1 MVRTP
6 TTATEENMEVKQIIE
21 SGDIFLGIEFGST
34 RIKAVLTDDAGVVLG
49 TGIHDWENSFTDG
62 IWTYPTDEILSGLS
76 SCYAGLK
83 ADIKERFGITIRQI
97 KYMGI
102 SAMMHGYMAFDKD
115 MKLLAPFQTWRNSN
129 TEKSAK
135 ELSESFKFNIPL
147 RWTIAHLYQRI
158 LDKEEH
164 VKDIRF
170 VTTLSSYVHYMLTG
184 EKNIG
189 IGDASGIF
197 PIDSTVMDY
206 DDTMLSIFEE
216 KIADYKF
223 PWKIREILPRVMVAG
238 ECAGVLT
245 KSGASLLDKEGD
257 LMDGSML
264 CPPEGDAGTGMV
276 ATNSIAK
283 GTGNMSAGTSMF
295 AMLVLDKKLN
305 DYYEEIDMVTTPG
318 GDPVAMSHAN
328 NGTSDLNAWVGL
340 FREFSKLLDIDI
352 SDGELFEKLYT
363 NSLNGSADCGNL
375 MAFGYFS
382 GEGITKLSEGR
393 PLFVRSPKSEFNL
406 ANFMRAHLYSSL
418 TAVKVGLDILIE
430 KENVKIKKMMGHGG
444 LFKTK
449 GVVQRYLSAAIN
461 APVKVLDNAGE
472 GGAWGIALLALFTK
486 YVSEYKDLGEFLS
499 KRIFVNDSGSEIM
512 AGKEDVEGFKIF
524 TQRYLKALDIERLS
538 VEKIA
543 E

>member
-1 MVRTP
+1 MLTMGTRG
-6 TTATEENMEVKQIIE
+6 NMEVRQIIE
-21 SGDIFLGIEFGST
+21 SGDIFLGIELGST
-34 RIKAVLTDDAGVVLG
+34 RIKAVLTDDSGLVLG
-49 TGIHDWENSFTDG
+49 TGIHDWENSFIDG
-62 IWTYPTDEILSGLS
+62 IWTYPIDEILSGIS
-76 SCYAGLK
+76 SCYKSLK
-83 ADIKERFGITIRQI
+83 ADIKEKYDITIKQV

-115 MKLLAPFQTWRNSN
+115 MNLLSPFQTWRNSN
-129 TEKSAK
+129 TENAAG
-135 ELSESFKFNIPL
+135 ELSEDFKFNIPL

-164 VKDIRF
+164 VRNIDF
-170 VTTLSSYVHYMLTG
+170 VTTLSSYIHYMLTG

-197 PIDSTVMDY
+197 PIDSVDNNY
-206 DDTMLSIFEE
+206 DEKMLNIFEE
-216 KIADYKF
+216 KIKDRNY
-223 PWKIREILPRVMVAG
+223 PWKIREILPKVMVAG

-245 KSGASLLDKEGD
+245 KSGANLLDKDGD
-257 LMDGSML
+257 LMEGSIL

-305 DYYEEIDMVTTPG
+305 NYYEEIDMVTTPS

-328 NGTSDLNAWVGL
+328 NGTGDLNAWVGL
-340 FREFSKLLDIDI
+340 FREFSKLLGINV
-352 SDGELFEKLYT
+352 SDGELYEKLYT
-363 NSLNGSADCGNL
+363 NSLKGSADCGNL

-382 GEGITKLSEGR
+382 GEGITKLNEGR
-393 PLFVRSPKSEFNL
+393 PLFLRSPKSDFNL

-418 TAVKVGLDILIE
+418 AAVKVGLDILTE

-444 LFKTK
+444 FFKTK
-449 GVVQRYLSAAIN
+449 GVGQRYLSAAIN
-461 APVKVLDNAGE
+461 APVEVLETAGE

-486 YVSEYKDLGEFLS
+486 HATEYKGLDEFLK
-499 KRIFVNDSGSEIM
+499 KRIFSNNSGSEIM
-512 AGKEDVEGFKIF
+512 AEEKDVDGFKLF
-524 TQRYLKALDIERLS
+524 TQRYLKAVDIERLS
-538 VEKIA
+538 VEKFA

>member
-1 MVRTP
+1 MVRMP
-6 TTATEENMEVKQIIE
+6 TMAIRGNMEVKKIIE
-21 SGDIFLGIEFGST
+21 AGDIFLGIEFGST
-34 RIKAVLTDDAGVVLG
+34 RIKAVLTDENGEVLG
-49 TGIHDWENSFTDG
+49 TGIHDWENGFIEG
-62 IWTYPTDEILSGLS
+62 IWTYPLDEILSGLS
-76 SCYAGLK
+76 SCYTSIK
-83 ADIKERFGITIRQI
+83 SDIKEKYGVTIKQI

-115 MKLLAPFQTWRNSN
+115 MNLLAPFQTWRNSN
-129 TEKSAK
+129 TWEAAK
-135 ELSESFKFNIPL
+135 DLSESFKFNIPL

-164 VKDIRF
+164 VEKLNF
-170 VTTLSSYVHYMLTG
+170 VTTLSSYIHYRLTG

-197 PIDSTVMDY
+197 PIDSTAMDY
-206 DDTMLSIFEE
+206 DALMLDIFEE
-216 KIADYKF
+216 KIVEYKF
-223 PWKIREILPRVMVAG
+223 PWKIREILPKVMPAG
-238 ECAGVLT
+238 QRAGVLT
-245 KSGASLLDKEGD
+245 KLGASLLDKDGD
-257 LMDGSML
+257 LQEGSIL

-276 ATNSIAK
+276 ATNSIKK

-305 DYYEEIDMVTTPG
+305 DYYEEIDMVTTPA

-340 FREFSKLLDIDI
+340 FREFSKLFGINI

-363 NSLNGSADCGNL
+363 NSLNGSPDCGNL
-375 MAFGYFS
+375 MSFGYFS
-382 GEGITKLSEGR
+382 GEGITKLNEGR
-393 PLFVRSPKSEFNL
+393 PLFLRSPKSEFNL

-418 TAVKVGLDILIE
+418 TAVKVGLDILTE

-449 GVVQRYLSAAIN
+449 GVGQRYLSAAIN
-461 APVKVLDNAGE
+461 APVEVLDTASE
-472 GGAWGIALLALFTK
+472 GGAWGIALLALYLIYADK
-486 YVSEYKDLGEFLS
+486 YKLDEFLS
-499 KRIFVNDSGSEIM
+499 EKIFDKNAGSEIM
-512 AGKEDVEGFKIF
+512 ADEKDVEGFKTF
-524 TQRYLKALDIERLS
+524 TQRYLNAVDIERLS
-538 VEKIA
+538 VEKFA